1 MNNNYILTSN
11 GELYHY
17 GIKGQKWGVRRY
29 QNKDGSLTPAG
40 KKRLAKNERE
50 LDQLNARLFKNRF
63 NVQRIQSTMQDDPG
77 AVMASSV
84 FIKDINDDVAK
95 GKTIVE
101 RMKKKGLVSND
112 TTFNDYTAKY
122 ERKVMDD
129 CKQWVNDRYSFKITD
144 DDVGY
149 FLLQYLYRKN

>member
-1 MNNNYILTSN
+1 M
-11 GELYHY
+11 
-17 GIKGQKWGVRRY
+17 KWGVRRY
-29 QNKDGSLTPAG
+29 QNPDGSLTPMG

-63 NVQRIQSTMQDDPG
+63 KVQRIRNTMQDDPG

-129 CKQWVNDRYSFKITD
+129 CKQWVNDRYNFKITD